1 MDFQSI
7 VVECLRKAS
16 HNSGMESSTQKSNTA
31 AQHLSPEERARWM
44 KIATYASASVACV
57 LIAAKLFAWLWTD
70 SVSLLATL
78 MDSCLDA
85 VASLITLLAVRHALE
100 PADHDHRFGHGK
112 AEALAGLAQ
121 SMFITG
127 SALFLLLEASARF
140 FHPQAIEGSNIGI
153 AVMIFSI
160 IATLGLLT
168 LQKYVVRQT
177 GSTAIAADALHYKSD
192 LYMNASVIL
201 ALVLAAY
208 GWQGFDA
215 VFGVGIAFY
224 ILYSAYEII
233 QHAMH
238 DLMDHELPDDERQQ
252 IRDIVSQHPQAH
264 GMHDLRTRKSG
275 TTVFI
280 QLHLELDD
288 ALPLIEAH
296 QISDEVEAALM
307 LVYPHAE
314 IIIHEDPL
322 GAVGIPEPFEHKV

>member
-1 MDFQSI
+1 
-7 VVECLRKAS
+7 
-16 HNSGMESSTQKSNTA
+16 MESSTQESNATT
-31 AQHLSPEERARWM
+31 QHLSPEESARWM

-57 LIAAKLFAWLWTD
+57 LITAKLFAWLWTD

-85 VASLITLLAVRHALE
+85 VASLITLLAVQHALE

-140 FHPQAIEGSNIGI
+140 FHPQVIEGSHIGI
-153 AVMIFSI
+153 VVMIFSI

-168 LQKYVVRQT
+168 LQKHVVRKT

-201 ALVLAAY
+201 ALVLATY

-215 VFGVGIAFY
+215 VFGVAIAFY

-233 QHAMH
+233 QYAMH

-252 IRDIVSQHPQAH
+252 IREIVSQHPQAH

-288 ALPLIEAH
+288 TLPLIEAH
-296 QISDEVEAALM
+296 RISDEVEAALM
-307 LVYPHAE
+307 QVYPHAE

-322 GAVGIPEPFEHKV
+322 GAVGIPEPFNHKA

>member
-1 MDFQSI
+1 M
-7 VVECLRKAS
+7 
-16 HNSGMESSTQKSNTA
+16 NSPTQESNTA
-31 AQHLSPEERARWM
+31 ARHLSPEETARWM
-44 KIATYASASVACV
+44 KIATYASTSVAAV
-57 LIAAKLFAWLWTD
+57 LIAAKLIAWLWTD
-70 SVSLLATL
+70 SISLLATL

-85 VASLITLLAVRHALE
+85 VASLITLFAIRHALE

-127 SALFLLLEASARF
+127 SALFLLLQASARF
-140 FHPQAIEGSNIGI
+140 FHPQAIEGSHIGI

-160 IATLGLLT
+160 LLTLGLLT
-168 LQKYVVRQT
+168 LQRHVVRKT

-201 ALVLAAY
+201 ALVLAVY

-215 VFGVGIAFY
+215 IFGIGIAFY
-224 ILYSAYEII
+224 ILYSAYQII
-233 QHAMH
+233 QYAMH
-238 DLMDHELPDDERQQ
+238 DLMDHELSDDERQH
-252 IRDIVSQHPQAH
+252 IRAIVSQHPQAH

-280 QLHLELDD
+280 QLHLELADTLTLLD
-288 ALPLIEAH
+288 AHTIAD
-296 QISDEVEAALM
+296 QVEETLM
-307 LVYPHAE
+307 AVYPNAE

-322 GAVGIPEPFEHKV
+322 SAVTISEPFEHTH

>member
-1 MDFQSI
+1 MD
-7 VVECLRKAS
+7 
-16 HNSGMESSTQKSNTA
+16 SSTQKSNSATP
-31 AQHLSPEERARWM
+31 HLSPEESARWM

-57 LIAAKLFAWLWTD
+57 LIAVKLVAWLWTD

-78 MDSCLDA
+78 IDSCLDA
-85 VASLITLLAVRHALE
+85 VASLITLLAVRHALV
-100 PADHDHRFGHGK
+100 PADDEHRFGHGK

-127 SALFLLLEASARF
+127 SALFLFLEASARF
-140 FHPQAIEGSNIGI
+140 FHPQTIEGSHMGI

-160 IATLGLLT
+160 IVTLGLVI
-168 LQKYVVRQT
+168 LQRYVVRKT
-177 GSTAIAADALHYKSD
+177 GSTAIAADSLHYKSD
-192 LYMNASVIL
+192 LFMNASVIL
-201 ALVLAAY
+201 ALVLAVY

-215 VFGVGIAFY
+215 VFGIGIAFY

-238 DLMDHELPDDERQQ
+238 DLMDHELSSDERKH
-252 IRDIVSQHPQAH
+252 IRELVSQHPQAH

-288 ALPLIEAH
+288 ALTLLDAH
-296 QISDEVEAALM
+296 TISDQVEASLM
-307 LVYPHAE
+307 AVYPNAE
-314 IIIHEDPL
+314 IIIHEDPIS
-322 GAVGIPEPFEHKV
+322 AVSISEPFEHTQ

>member
-1 MDFQSI
+1 
-7 VVECLRKAS
+7 
-16 HNSGMESSTQKSNTA
+16 MESSEQKSTA
-31 AQHLSPEERARWM
+31 TGERLTPEESARWM
-44 KIATYASASVACV
+44 KLATYASASIACV
-57 LIAAKLFAWLWTD
+57 LIATKLFAWLWTD

-112 AEALAGLAQ
+112 AEALAALAQ

-140 FHPQAIEGSNIGI
+140 FHPQAIVGSHIGI
-153 AVMIFSI
+153 AVMLFSI
-160 IATLGLLT
+160 VATLGLLT
-168 LQKYVVRQT
+168 LQHHVIRKT

-192 LYMNASVIL
+192 LYMNSSVIL
-201 ALVLAAY
+201 ALILSTY

-215 VFGVGIAFY
+215 IFGIGIAFY

-238 DLMDHELPDDERQQ
+238 DLMDQELSDDERQH
-252 IRDIVSQHPQAH
+252 IREIVSQHPQAH

-288 ALPLIEAH
+288 TLALLEAH
-296 QISDEVEAALM
+296 RISDEVEATLM
-307 LVYPHAE
+307 AVYPNAE

-322 GAVGIPEPFEHKV
+322 GAVGMPEPFKHHH

>member
-1 MDFQSI
+1 MTMPDP
-7 VVECLRKAS
+7 
-16 HNSGMESSTQKSNTA
+16 NTTTTS
-31 AQHLSPEERARWM
+31 QHVAPEEAARLM
-44 KIATYASASVACV
+44 KLATYGSASVAGI
-57 LIAAKLFAWLWTD
+57 LIAAKLVAWVWTD
-70 SVSLLATL
+70 SISLLATL

-85 VASLITLLAVRHALE
+85 VASLITLFAVRHALE

-140 FHPQAIEGSNIGI
+140 FHPQTITGSNIGI

-160 IATLGLLT
+160 IATLALLT
-168 LQKYVVRQT
+168 LQRHVIRKT

-201 ALVLAAY
+201 ALVLAVY

-215 VFGVGIAFY
+215 IFGIAIAFY

-233 QHAMH
+233 QHALH
-238 DLMDHELPDDERQQ
+238 DLMDHELSDNERQQ
-252 IRDIVSQHPQAH
+252 IRNIVSQHPKAH

-288 ALPLIEAH
+288 ELALIDAH
-296 QISDEVEAALM
+296 HISDEVEASLM
-307 LVYPHAE
+307 LTFPNAE
-314 IIIHEDPL
+314 IIIHEDPIS
-322 GAVGIPEPFEHKV
+322 AVSISEPFNTA

>member
-1 MDFQSI
+1 MDSP
-7 VVECLRKAS
+7 
-16 HNSGMESSTQKSNTA
+16 TQKSNTA
-31 AQHLSPEERARWM
+31 TQRLSPEESARWM

-57 LIAAKLFAWLWTD
+57 LIAAKLVAWLWTD

-100 PADHDHRFGHGK
+100 PADDEHRFGHGK

-140 FHPQAIEGSNIGI
+140 FHPQAIEGSHIGI

-160 IATLGLLT
+160 IMTLGLLT
-168 LQKYVVRQT
+168 LQRHVVRKT
-177 GSTAIAADALHYKSD
+177 GSTAIAADSLHYKSD

-201 ALVLAAY
+201 ALVLAVY

-215 VFGVGIAFY
+215 IFGIGIAFY

-238 DLMDHELPDDERQQ
+238 DLMDHELSSDERKQ
-252 IRDIVSQHPQAH
+252 IRELVSQHPQAH

-288 ALPLIEAH
+288 SLTLLDAH
-296 QISDEVEAALM
+296 TISDQVEATLM
-307 LVYPHAE
+307 AVYPNAE
-314 IIIHEDPL
+314 IIIHEDPIS
-322 GAVGIPEPFEHKV
+322 AVSISEPFEHTQ

>member
-1 MDFQSI
+1 MPDND
-7 VVECLRKAS
+7 K
-16 HNSGMESSTQKSNTA
+16 HTSSQ
-31 AQHLSPEERARWM
+31 LSPEEAARWM
-44 KIATYASASVACV
+44 KIATYASASVACI
-57 LIAAKLFAWLWTD
+57 LIAGKLVAWLWTD

-140 FHPQAIEGSNIGI
+140 FHPQVIEGSYIGI

-160 IATLGLLT
+160 LATLGLLT
-168 LQKYVVRQT
+168 LQGYVVRKT

-192 LYMNASVIL
+192 VYMNVSVIL
-201 ALVLAAY
+201 ALVLATY

-215 VFGVGIAFY
+215 IFGVAIAFY
-224 ILYSAYEII
+224 ILYSAYEIV
-233 QHAMH
+233 QHAIH
-238 DLMDHELPDDERQQ
+238 DLMDHELADDERQN

-280 QLHLELDD
+280 QMHLELDD

-296 QISDEVEAALM
+296 RISDEVEEALM
-307 LVYPHAE
+307 QAYPQAE

-322 GAVGIPEPFEHKV
+322 GAVDIPEPFHQQP

>member
-1 MDFQSI
+1 MST
-7 VVECLRKAS
+7 
-16 HNSGMESSTQKSNTA
+16 SSTESNTPS
-31 AQHLSPEERARWM
+31 QHLSSKERARWM
-44 KIATYASASVACV
+44 KIATYASTSVAAV
-57 LIAAKLFAWLWTD
+57 LIAAKLVAWVWTD

-85 VASLITLLAVRHALE
+85 IASLITLFAVRHALE
-100 PADHDHRFGHGK
+100 PADDEHRFGHGK

-127 SALFLLLEASARF
+127 SALFLLLEASSRF

-160 IATLGLLT
+160 ILTLGLLT
-168 LQKYVVRQT
+168 LQRHVIRKT

-201 ALVLAAY
+201 ALVLAVY

-238 DLMDHELPDDERQQ
+238 DLMDHELSDDERQH
-252 IRDIVSQHPQAH
+252 IRKIVSQHPQAH

-275 TTVFI
+275 STVFI

-288 ALPLIEAH
+288 SLPLIEAH
-296 QISDEVEAALM
+296 RISDEVEAALM
-307 LVYPHAE
+307 ESYPHAE
-314 IIIHEDPL
+314 IIIHEDPIS
-322 GAVGIPEPFEHKV
+322 AVSIPEPFKRTGDSLNADA